1 MTPEQ
6 IAQIE
11 KIVENV
17 LKEHVGNPQQS
28 DKQLLVILGATQL
41 PLDEVLQQFQKCS
54 QEGWKIRIILSELA
68 TKVVNLDQIK
78 STFDEEDILREN
90 NLTDIPTFI
99 ESYSQIVLPALSYP
113 MVGKLAL
120 KLVDTPCTYLV
131 YHALCCGKQVIA
143 ASENLPKKKYVDKE
157 SRTLDIIEPV
167 HVNALREFGVQWVPV
182 DQIAEAV
189 CDICTPNRV
198 NVSLPVISAAVI
210 ANLASD
216 VQELVYTKSAIITPL
231 ARDHAQKRGLKLTPK
246 S

>member
-11 KIVENV
+11 KIVEDA

-41 PLDEVLQQFQKCS
+41 PLDEVLLQFQKCS
-54 QEGWKIRIILSELA
+54 QEGWKIRIILSDLA
-68 TKVVNLDQIK
+68 TKVLNIDQIK
-78 STFDEEDILREN
+78 SSFDEKDILQEN
-90 NLTDIPTFI
+90 DLTDIPSLV
-99 ESYSQIVLPALSYP
+99 ESYSQFVLPALSYP

-131 YHALCCGKQVIA
+131 FHALCCGKQVIA
-143 ASENLPKKKYVDKE
+143 AAESLPKKRYVDKE
-157 SRTLDIIEPV
+157 SRTLDIIEPT
-167 HVNALREFGVQWVPV
+167 HVNALREFGVQWVTV
-182 DQIAEAV
+182 NQIAETV
-189 CDICTPNRV
+189 CDIGIPNRV
-198 NVSLPVISAAVI
+198 NISRPIISASVI

>member
-17 LKEHVGNPQQS
+17 LKEHVSNPQQS
-28 DKQLLVILGATQL
+28 EKQLLVILGATQL
-41 PLDEVLQQFQKCS
+41 PLDEVLLQIQKCS

-78 STFDEEDILREN
+78 STFDEEDILQEN
-90 NLTDIPTFI
+90 DITDIPSLV
-99 ESYSQIVLPALSYP
+99 ESFSQIVLPALSYP

-131 YHALCCGKQVIA
+131 YHALCCGKRVIT
-143 ASENLPKKKYVDKE
+143 ASENLPKKRYLDKE
-157 SRTLDIIEPV
+157 SRTLDKIEPT
-167 HVNALREFGVQWVPV
+167 HVNTLREFGVLWVTV
-182 DQIAEAV
+182 DQIAETV
-189 CDICTPNRV
+189 CDIGIPKRV
-198 NVSLPVISAAVI
+198 NISLPIISASVI
-210 ANLASD
+210 ANLAAD
-216 VQELVYTKSAIITPL
+216 VQELVYTKSTIITPL
-231 ARDHAQKRGLKLTPK
+231 ARDHALKRGIKLTPK

>member
-17 LKEHVGNPQQS
+17 LNEHVGNPQQF

-41 PLDEVLQQFQKCS
+41 PLDEVLKQFQKCS

-68 TKVVNLDQIK
+68 TKVINIDQLK
-78 STFDEEDILREN
+78 STFDEKDILQEN
-90 NLTDIPTFI
+90 NLTDIPSLV
-99 ESYSQIVLPALSYP
+99 ESFSQFVLPALSYP

-143 ASENLPKKKYVDKE
+143 ASENLPKKRYVDKE
-157 SRTLDIIEPV
+157 SRTLDIIEPT
-167 HVNALREFGVQWVPV
+167 HVNTLKEFGVKWVTV
-182 DQIAEAV
+182 DQIAQTV
-189 CDICTPNRV
+189 CHIGIPNRV
-198 NVSLPVISAAVI
+198 NISLPIISAAVI

-216 VQELVYTKSAIITPL
+216 VQELVYTKSAIVTPL